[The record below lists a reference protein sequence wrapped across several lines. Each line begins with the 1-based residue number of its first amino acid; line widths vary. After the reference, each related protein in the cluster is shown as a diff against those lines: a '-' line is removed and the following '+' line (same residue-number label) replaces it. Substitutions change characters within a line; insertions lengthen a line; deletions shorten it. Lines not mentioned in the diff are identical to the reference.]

1 MSLFELKTDL
11 VDALNVTASKY
22 AYVPETVIPPAVVV
36 LGDSPFLE
44 PNLIGDA
51 VVSMKVNF
59 TITCAVAYASNVG
72 AVDNLEKLI
81 MEVLA
86 SIPVGYEVGNVTQ
99 PMPVRVGPSTLL
111 AADIP
116 VSTQYTEGA

>member
-1 MSLFELKTDL
+1 MSLYDVKKDL
-11 VDALNVTASKY
+11 VDALDVTASKF

-36 LGDSPFLE
+36 LGDQPFLE
-44 PNLIGDA
+44 PNVIGDS
-51 VVSMKVNF
+51 VVSLKVNF
-59 TITCAVAYASNVG
+59 TITCAVGYASNVG

-81 MEVLA
+81 IEVLA
-86 SIPVGYEVGNVTQ
+86 SIPAGYEVGNVTQ